1 MENRNWQLRAY
12 YLKSQ
17 LEDVK
22 FKLGS
27 ECSFLSFERYND
39 LYFFKAFI
47 NNNGVR
53 DRVRVKINRES
64 LDLVQPKEFDE
75 LYDLLKNKRYVSQE
89 TV

>member
-1 MENRNWQLRAY
+1 MKNNKWQLQAL

-22 FKLGS
+22 LRLGS

-39 LYFFKAFI
+39 HYFFKAFI

-53 DRVRVKINRES
+53 DRVRVKINRET
-64 LDLVQPKEFDE
+64 LDQVQPKEFDE
-75 LYDLLKNKRYVSQE
+75 LYDLLKNKKYVSSE